1 MTMLDEATLPGPL
14 ALGSSE
20 GLGAWLPIATAPR
33 EGTAVLLWLADD
45 IDRCYVSGNR
55 APRLTIGFWGWSND
69 DFSPGDAWHS
79 VEAKEEMFGMGGEM
93 TGPMTSTD
101 CLQVVPTH
109 WMPLP
114 APPVSA

>member
-1 MTMLDEATLPGPL
+1 MSDEATPAGLRL
-14 ALGSSE
+14 SE
-20 GLGAWLPIATAPR
+20 GLGAWAPIETAPR
-33 EGTAVLLWLADD
+33 DGTAVLLWLAED
-45 IDRCYVSGNR
+45 IDRYYVAGHR

-79 VEAKEEMFGMGGEM
+79 VEAKEEMWGMGGEM
-93 TGPMTSTD
+93 TGPMMSTD